1 MYLRAR
7 YPIAVW
13 INWHGVLPGSWGAH
27 GVRQAE
33 AAAMFTR
40 HIANFRL
47 QLLDGTLPAESI
59 LGNKMC
65 MHQFTRMFNSV
76 RAPGEGMDEIRVF
89 PDRELTDVVVMR
101 GGALYSFPVVDPK
114 THESL
119 PHWHLV
125 EQFERV
131 RAGSALFEM
140 GSEPPVAMLT
150 AQERDEW
157 ARARAHLESI
167 SPINRASLDAID
179 RAIVVLVLD
188 DGPVPRSTKEAAG
201 INLVGREG
209 KGDRWFDKPIQMV
222 VYENGTGGVNGEHTW
237 ADAMAVVSLFE
248 RVTRTVEAELR
259 ENGGLPSSLPP
270 AGLPASAGGGG
281 GGSSSAASAASAP
294 PSAPGGW
301 SGSIPAPGP
310 EQKAVL
316 DGIPAPRKL
325 AWELDVPA
333 TQSVELAATHLREI
347 SRKVDMETFDFRS
360 FGKAFMKRYKLIPDF
375 FVQMAIQLA
384 HYRLH
389 GRLVATYESCHTRLF
404 YHGRT
409 ETIRTTSL
417 EVRDWLQAMEEG
429 SKKSDS
435 ERFELLQT
443 SIKAHKAFAKDCL
456 MGKGIDRHLLGM
468 YILSEMGA
476 VSPKP
481 SLFTDKSWTES
492 TNFRLSTSNV
502 SMRDGV
508 VCGGFMAMKTDG
520 YGVCYAIRPDRI
532 FFSITSNTD
541 CPDTKAI
548 DMREALAQALGDMQK
563 LCCTRNV
570 AYVAQSKL

>member
-1 MYLRAR
+1 
-7 YPIAVW
+7 
-13 INWHGVLPGSWGAH
+13 
-27 GVRQAE
+27 
-33 AAAMFTR
+33 MFTR
-40 HIANFRL
+40 HIAQFRL

-89 PDRELTDVVVMR
+89 PDRDLTEVVVMR
-101 GGALYSFPVVDPK
+101 GGALYAFPVVDPK
-114 THESL
+114 THAPL

-131 RAGSALFEM
+131 RREGSTLFEM

-157 ARARAHLESI
+157 ARARKHLEAI
-167 SPINRASLDAID
+167 SPVNKDSLDAID
-179 RAIVVLVLD
+179 RAIMVLVLD
-188 DGPVPRSTKEAAG
+188 DGPVPRTTTEAAG

-209 KGDRWFDKPIQMV
+209 KGDRWFDKPIQMI
-222 VYENGTGGVNGEHTW
+222 VYEDGTGGVNGEHTW

-248 RVTRTVEAELR
+248 RVTRSVEAELKAS
-259 ENGGLPSSLPP
+259 GGLPDPLPP
-270 AGLPASAGGGG
+270 RGKVGAPGASQASAAAGGGG
-281 GGSSSAASAASAP
+281 GEIPGSTPGTSTSMLRTWSSAA
-294 PSAPGGW
+294 
-301 SGSIPAPGP
+301 PAPDR
-310 EQKAVL
+310 EQQSVL
-316 DGIPAPRKL
+316 DLIKPPRKL
-325 AWELDVPA
+325 KWELDVPA
-333 TQSVELAATHLREI
+333 MQSVELAATHLREI
-347 SRKVDMETFDFRS
+347 SHKVDLQTFDFRS
-360 FGKAFMKRYKLIPDF
+360 FGKSFIKRYRLIPDF

-389 GRLVATYESCHTRLF
+389 RRIVATYESCHTRLF

-409 ETIRTTSL
+409 ETIRTTSV
-417 EVRDWLQAMEEG
+417 EVRNWLESMEG
-429 SKKSDS
+429 SCGKSDS
-435 ERFELLQT
+435 ERFDLLKEA
-443 SIKAHKAFAKDCL
+443 IKAHKAFGKDCL

-476 VSPKP
+476 VTPKP
-481 SLFTDKSWTES
+481 SLFTDKSWVES

-541 CPDTKAI
+541 CTDTSA
-548 DMREALAQALGDMQK
+548 EALKESLAQALGDMQK